1 MFALLKRSFGAV
13 GPAQQSP
20 VKNFAVIG
28 GGQMGTGIAIVAA
41 SVGRL
46 NAQIVCEN
54 EKAASGC
61 RAFVE
66 AWIDKELKKS
76 KVDEQGKQEF
86 LRRVTYA
93 TDIGQASAADFVVEA
108 VYESFELKR

>member
-1 MFALLKRSFGAV
+1 
-13 GPAQQSP
+13 
-20 VKNFAVIG
+20 
-28 GGQMGTGIAIVAA
+28 MGTGIAIVAA
-41 SVGRL
+41 SVGKI

-66 AWIDKELKKS
+66 GWIEKELKKS

-86 LRRVTYA
+86 LKRVSYA
-93 TDIGQASAADFVVEA
+93 TDIAQAATADFVVEA
-108 VYESFELKR
+108 VYENFDLKK